1 MLREDGRMEDKV
13 TVTVTTKEGMAVVL
27 AVVFRLGRQ
36 IEMSQLAPEMQN
48 GNITQKVALLTR
60 LVASPRNYFYVPV
73 SISRIFRI

>member
-1 MLREDGRMEDKV
+1 MLREDSRIEDKV
-13 TVTVTTKEGMAVVL
+13 TVTVTAKGM

-60 LVASPRNYFYVPV
+60 
-73 SISRIFRI
+73 